1 MVEKEVEVEILVA
14 NLEMHLPTDKGE
26 TGSQLQKELLDV
38 VDEGLLDL
46 GLSAGICGAKKVE
59 EVGVF
64 EKLRCHVRVDGGHG
78 EGEVALGATGTE
90 MEAVLDLDFQ
100 DASAPSVGDGLL
112 DVEVT
117 DGGIFNALN
126 DLEDMAPRQL
136 RNRLLRNWRIGKL
149 ASEYFHCQQVARGEA
164 LHGGESLAEIGGEA
178 VDDLG
183 APSGFLLALKDDFSG
198 MPVGFDDDGIGREH
212 GPDAR
217 ALQVAFD
224 LLQCGAVGVRQA
236 RQRRWR
242 GETSVLAGATACQ
255 ANIGFQ
261 RHRRIQI

>member
-1 MVEKEVEVEILVA
+1 LSGIAGFEGAGLEFYDDIAPELEMVEKEVEVEILVA

-46 GLSAGICGAKKVE
+46 GLAAGICGAKKVE

-100 DASAPSVGDGLL
+100 DASAPSVGDGFP
-112 DVEVT
+112 DVKLAV
-117 DGGIFNALN
+117 DGIFNALN

-164 LHGGESLAEIGGEA
+164 LHVGESLAEIGGEA

-183 APSGFLLALKDDFSG
+183 APSGFLLALKYYFSG
-198 MPVGFDDDGIGREH
+198 VPIGFDDDGIGREH
-212 GPDAR
+212 GADAR
-217 ALQVAFD
+217 TLQVAFD
-224 LLQCGAVGVRQA
+224 FFKCGAV
-236 RQRRWR
+236 
-242 GETSVLAGATACQ
+242 
-255 ANIGFQ
+255 
-261 RHRRIQI
+261 